1 MRVRAACRYCE
12 AEIMNSWPSPSS
24 HCLTHEAF
32 RFSLHLEACPG
43 CRAMNFFSNAKKL
56 SREGLSQLGGAA
68 DAAKKTLNKV
78 RGGDA
83 MQHGPPSYT
92 ASN

>member
-1 MRVRAACRYCE
+1 
-12 AEIMNSWPSPSS
+12 
-24 HCLTHEAF
+24 
-32 RFSLHLEACPG
+32 
-43 CRAMNFFSNAKKL
+43 MNFFSNAKKL